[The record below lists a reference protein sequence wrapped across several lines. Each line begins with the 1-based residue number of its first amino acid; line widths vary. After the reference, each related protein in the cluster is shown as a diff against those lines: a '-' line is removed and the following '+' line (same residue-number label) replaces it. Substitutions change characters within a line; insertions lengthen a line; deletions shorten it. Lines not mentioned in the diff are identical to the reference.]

1 MREGREKD
9 LADQK
14 LKYQRAREEYKG
26 NSEKLQE
33 LEEWNRNQ
41 ILEIN
46 EKWDEK
52 ELDEYDKKL
61 KAQLDLLEDGTDKKI
76 ALLKLERAK
85 LVRQA
90 IMNGASVCRSN
101 GTG

>member
-33 LEEWNRNQ
+33 LEEWNRNKF
-41 ILEIN
+41 IEIN

-52 ELDEYDKKL
+52 ELDR
-61 KAQLDLLEDGTDKKI
+61 I
-76 ALLKLERAK
+76 R
-85 LVRQA
+85 
-90 IMNGASVCRSN
+90 
-101 GTG
+101 